1 MNELKRHVYR
11 HGVAGAR
18 AGESYYRYL
27 KNIDVTST
35 EMSQQVLSLVD
46 IFKKQNIRVVCD
58 PKPEEDSAVAKF
70 LEELSDVPQ
79 LHFA

>member
-1 MNELKRHVYR
+1 M
-11 HGVAGAR
+11 AGAR
-18 AGESYYRYL
+18 AGDSYYRYL
-27 KNIDVTST
+27 KDIDVAST

-79 LHFA
+79 LNFA